1 MAMQIGSNDD
11 DVMSSINTT
20 PLVDVMLVL
29 LIVFLITIPV
39 VVHTIPV
46 DLPKDKTQLVQPL
59 AHSVVL
65 AVNKQGGMFW
75 GEQQVSESVLLN
87 RLQQVVQQHPTTQV
101 QLRGDQQAHYQVIAK
116 VVAIT
121 RLAGVAQVSFIIQ
134 PQV

>member
-11 DVMSSINTT
+11 EVMSSINTT

-46 DLPKDKTQLVQPL
+46 HLPEDKTQPVQPL

-65 AVNKQGGMFW
+65 AVNQQGGMFW
-75 GEQQVSESVLLN
+75 GEQQVSESALLN
-87 RLQQVVQQHPTTQV
+87 RLQQLVQQHPTTQV
-101 QLRGDQQAHYQVIAK
+101 QIRGDQQAQYQVIAK

-121 RLAGVAQVSFIIQ
+121 RMAGVAQVSFIIQ
-134 PQV
+134 PQI